1 MQAHRMHVTVPED
14 RRTIIEFPDTVPAGQ
29 IELIVLI
36 PAQRDEAPGKAS
48 QEALRRWDAV
58 AAEVALDRR
67 PLRELPPEERQ
78 ARLRKLRGIGKGLL
92 PSSEEFLRQ
101 KREEIQLEERKQRL
115 RHKVVGAKEP
125 PARGNCPAV
134 SVAAGP
140 VDVLKNKP
148 PGSTSLEIGGEGRGE
163 SSGGR
168 PHALLSGLPPE
179 PPVSECVD
187 TDSQKARTPR
197 WADGGGLGLGGRPS

>member
-14 RRTIIEFPDTVPAGQ
+14 RRATIEFPDTVPAGQ

-36 PAQRDEAPGKAS
+36 PETREAPDKAS

-78 ARLRKLRGIGKGLL
+78 ARLHKLRGIGKGLL

-101 KREEIQLEERKQRL
+101 KREEIHLEERKL
-115 RHKVVGAKEP
+115 
-125 PARGNCPAV
+125 
-134 SVAAGP
+134 AG
-140 VDVLKNKP
+140 
-148 PGSTSLEIGGEGRGE
+148 
-163 SSGGR
+163 
-168 PHALLSGLPPE
+168 
-179 PPVSECVD
+179 
-187 TDSQKARTPR
+187 
-197 WADGGGLGLGGRPS
+197 